1 MIAALALA
9 LVAVLGGTFAT
20 YGFDRESP
28 GYARLATGSVLGMT
42 TLAFSGFVLA
52 LGLGMGP
59 ATVVLAGAVTW
70 LPALVFRSPDA
81 RGAARRDLAEAATR
95 LVSAARKPTSQS
107 LVTVLY
113 GAGIALGVW
122 LVADHTFFEAS
133 DGLYIGNV
141 NNLGDLP
148 YHVQISA
155 SFAYGGNFPPQ
166 NPVFAG
172 SGFSYHYIADFL
184 AAIYVAAGATLV
196 QAMLILNVAL
206 GASLLVLVH
215 RWTRTLTGSAVAA
228 RLAPLLLAF
237 SGGLGWLLLFDQA
250 RTGQNGLIAAFTGS
264 DARYTIQPDG
274 VLRFG
279 NAVTTLLIPQR
290 GLLLGMGLAVIV
302 FTLLWRQLNEPA
314 DLAVE
319 SEPIGRWR
327 RPIGGSRMLLA
338 GVLTGILPIVHAH
351 TFAVVLGTAFLL
363 GLFFTQWREGRWRAW
378 VVYVIATLAIAAPI
392 LVWTARGSQASLSSF
407 FGLQLGWDHGTTD
420 PIWFWFVNTGAFI
433 PILVAA
439 FAWRGEGRL
448 PQRLLLYTLPF
459 LAWFVVPNI
468 FRLAPWL
475 WDNIK
480 VLSYWWLGSA
490 PVVALAL
497 ARLWERRT
505 ALKLASVG
513 LAFVLMASG
522 ALDIVRAAVGP
533 SYQEFDRDGIA
544 FAEMIREKTPPTAV
558 ILTSPSYNTA
568 VFLTGRRV
576 FMGYAG
582 FLWANGL
589 PYAERDKELRAIY
602 AGDPSAADL
611 IASNGISYI
620 VEGPQE
626 RSDVAPNDAFLA
638 QFPVVAVSGE
648 YRLLEVPHP

>member
-1 MIAALALA
+1 MVALLLA
-9 LVAVLGGTFAT
+9 VVATLGGTMAS
-20 YGFDRESP
+20 YGFDRDSP
-28 GYARLATGSVLGMT
+28 GYARLATGCVVGMT
-42 TLAFSGFVLA
+42 TLAFAGFVLA

-59 ATVVLAGAVTW
+59 ATLVLAAAVAM
-70 LPALVFRSPDA
+70 LPAVVVRNPDVRTA
-81 RGAARRDLAEAATR
+81 LRGDVAEIRVRLASAARRPTLGTLATAI
-95 LVSAARKPTSQS
+95 
-107 LVTVLY
+107 Y
-113 GAGIALGVW
+113 GVAIALGVW
-122 LVADHTFFEAS
+122 LVADHTFFETA

-166 NPVFAG
+166 NPVFSG

-184 AAIYVAAGATLV
+184 AAMYVAAGASLV
-196 QAMLILNVAL
+196 QGMLILNVAL

-215 RWTRTLTGSAVAA
+215 RWARMLTGNAIAA
-228 RLAPLLLAF
+228 RLAPPLLAF
-237 SGGLGWLLLFDQA
+237 SGGLGWLLLLDQA
-250 RTGQNGLIAAFTGS
+250 RTGGQGLIGAFTGS

-279 NAVTTLLIPQR
+279 NSVTTLLIPQR

-302 FTLLWRQLNEPA
+302 FTLLWRQLDEPA
-314 DLAVE
+314 RPGAA
-319 SEPIGRWR
+319 GRAGRRW
-327 RPIGGSRMLLA
+327 RPIGGSRMLVA
-338 GVLTGILPIVHAH
+338 GILTGILPIVHAH

-363 GLFFTQWREGRWRAW
+363 GLVFTQWREDRWKAW
-378 VVYVIATLAIAAPI
+378 VVYVVAAVIVALPI
-392 LVWTARGSQASLSSF
+392 LAWTARGSQASLTSF
-407 FGLQLGWDHGTTD
+407 FGFEPFWDHGTTD
-420 PIWFWFVNTGAFI
+420 PIWFWFVNTGLFI

-439 FAWRGEGRL
+439 FAWGGAGRL
-448 PQRLLLYTLPF
+448 PRRLLLYTLPF
-459 LAWFVVPNI
+459 LAWFIVPNV
-468 FRLAPWL
+468 FRLAPWI

-480 VLSYWWLGSA
+480 VFSYWWLGSV
-490 PVVALAL
+490 PVVALVL
-497 ARLWERRT
+497 ARLWERR
-505 ALKLASVG
+505 AAAKIAAVG

-544 FAEMIREKTPPTAV
+544 FADMIREKTPPTAV
-558 ILTSPSYNTA
+558 ILTSPTYNTA

-589 PYAERDKELRAIY
+589 PYTERDQEVRTIY
-602 AGDPSAADL
+602 AGEPGADDL
-611 IASNGISYI
+611 ITRNDIAYI

-626 RSDVAPNDAFLA
+626 RRDVKPNDTFLA
-638 QFPVVAVSGE
+638 KFPVIAVSGE
-648 YRLLEVPHP
+648 YRLLEVPQP